1 MIDFFAKALS
11 DFGINQDT
19 VPLFEKYANELN
31 LFNSAYD
38 LVGADSVEDI
48 LKKHILDSLAAVPI
62 LKQIFEKIENPSL
75 LRLADVGSGGGL
87 PGIPLAIA
95 FPEIS
100 VTLIERMSKRCAFL
114 ENSVIALGLKNVKVL
129 NIDVEKASQ
138 KSFEVVVFRAFRP
151 LDEKMI
157 KTLKKLITENGYIAA
172 YKAKEDKIIA
182 EMSAISEFIPSWSI
196 KPLNVSFL
204 GSGKEKR
211 ERNLVIIPEI

>member
-1 MIDFFAKALS
+1 VIDFFAKALS

-48 LKKHILDSLAAVPI
+48 LKKHILDSLAAVTI

-204 GSGKEKR
+204 GSGKEER

>member
-1 MIDFFAKALS
+1 MIDFFAKTLS

-48 LKKHILDSLAAVPI
+48 LKKHILDSLAAVTI

-114 ENSVIALGLKNVKVL
+114 ENSVLALGLKNVKVL
-129 NIDVEKASQ
+129 NIDVEKAPQ

-157 KTLKKLITENGYIAA
+157 KTLKKPITENGYIAA
-172 YKAKEDKIIA
+172 YKAKKDKIIA

-204 GSGKEKR
+204 GSGKEER

>member
-1 MIDFFAKALS
+1 VIDFFAKALS

-48 LKKHILDSLAAVPI
+48 LKKHILDSLAAVTI